1 MYKLETSINNS
12 ISLNTIM
19 IIYIETK
26 IQDRKGIIMTLLSI
40 MLRKT
45 IIIIIG
51 MAVRELAKKFE
62 AHPTFFCD

>member
-1 MYKLETSINNS
+1 MYKLETSINKS

>member
-1 MYKLETSINNS
+1 
-12 ISLNTIM
+12 M